1 MSKFSTLIF
10 ISGLSFLL
18 IVITAQLPIAHPP
31 MLIGQYII
39 DHAVQDTGVTNIVTS
54 VVLAYR
60 GLDTL
65 GELAILFTAASG
77 VGLLLSNKLNTKLQP
92 STKTVRLSNSNFII
106 EHALNLLFPL
116 LLVVGFYV
124 IFHGHLTPGG
134 GFQGGVIIASA
145 FFLNILAKPYKSSD
159 SEIESTHNNL
169 TIIESL
175 SGVTFIAIG
184 LYALISGHDF
194 LEPFLSHGQL
204 GSLWSA
210 GTLPFLYIAVGLKV
224 GAELSSL
231 LITLYDI
238 DSEEL
243 TD

>member
-31 MLIGQYII
+31 MLIGQHII
-39 DHAVQDTGVTNIVTS
+39 DNAIQDTGVSNIVTS

-65 GELAILFTAASG
+65 GELAILFTAASAI
-77 VGLLLSNKLNTKLQP
+77 GLLLVTQVNSSAKQVQISNP
-92 STKTVRLSNSNFII
+92 NFII
-106 EHALNLLFPL
+106 ENALNLLFPL
-116 LLVVGFYV
+116 LLLVGFYI

-145 FFLNILAKPYKSSD
+145 FFINILSKPFKTTD
-159 SEIESTHNNL
+159 SEIEKSHQNL

-175 SGVTFIAIG
+175 SGFTFIAIG
-184 LYALISGHDF
+184 LYALISGQDF
-194 LEPFLSHGQL
+194 LSPFLSHGQL

-231 LITLYDI
+231 LITLYD
-238 DSEEL
+238 SEEL
-243 TD
+243 KD